1 MILTIRL
8 SVDRLQNLV
17 KLHTY
22 YVSNAKSELKYT
34 VKDMNVTDD
43 EEFYQLIRN
52 GIYQNINDEIKD
64 DEYLHEDENHDE
76 EEGDL
81 VDIEDYEKL
90 SHIENNNSILQSEN
104 YFNFVSRDLVELLKL
119 QEPQVVIEP
128 VNIDRVIDHG
138 NKNFDLNKLLDQQ
151 FGNERQN
158 QEDD

>member
-1 MILTIRL
+1 
-8 SVDRLQNLV
+8 V
-17 KLHTY
+17 
-22 YVSNAKSELKYT
+22 KSELKYT

-43 EEFYQLIRN
+43 EEFYQLIQN
-52 GIYQNINDEIKD
+52 GIYHDEIED
-64 DEYLHEDENHDE
+64 DEYSHEDENHDE

-119 QEPQVVIEP
+119 QEPQVVIES
-128 VNIDRVIDHG
+128 VNIDHVINHG
-138 NKNFDLNKLLDQQ
+138 NKNFNLNKLLDQQ
-151 FGNERQN
+151 FGNKRQN